1 MNAKLRVKATTLGCV
16 LQRVR
21 LAARPA
27 VSLAALPFIGIVKWR
42 PSEMSNSRG
51 DNTTTALECAALD
64 GKRKYYPGSG
74 NIKDDFITSWSSE
87 GQLSSFHWSISP
99 QRSALETSAR
109 RNLSEILHQLAPR
122 SWILALRH
130 TNRSMEQK

>member
-27 VSLAALPFIGIVKWR
+27 VSLAALPFIGKVKWR

-51 DNTTTALECAALD
+51 DNTATALERAALD

-74 NIKDDFITSWSSE
+74 TS
-87 GQLSSFHWSISP
+87 
-99 QRSALETSAR
+99 RMT
-109 RNLSEILHQLAPR
+109 
-122 SWILALRH
+122 
-130 TNRSMEQK
+130 